1 MKTNE
6 ISERIEEA
14 MDYIQNDTAKAIEI
28 FDEIIENDPENI
40 EAINGKGSSLMKLNR
55 MREAENHFDYSLSI
69 KKSSSA
75 YISKGIIAKNRKEY
89 EQALF
94 FYDKAIE
101 TNPNL
106 KNIVTILKN
115 EINNLMGRETEVNG
129 EYAQKANELIKK
141 GRKYRNSNR
150 LWDALDS
157 YEKAIE
163 ADETC
168 RNSVQSS
175 INEIKSVFKDELL
188 IETPELGD
196 SRSDQLKLKSLKL
209 LLIEKD
215 LEQSLTIINLILD
228 DAENDIGALNQK
240 GCLLFLFDKCK
251 EALECFNKCLNI
263 NENYQYALFNK
274 AIVLRRMK
282 NLDDSLNCLDELLKT
297 PQNYDK
303 MKPYQLEILDKLHEK
318 AIT

>member
-1 MKTNE
+1 
-6 ISERIEEA
+6 
-14 MDYIQNDTAKAIEI
+14 
-28 FDEIIENDPENI
+28 
-40 EAINGKGSSLMKLNR
+40 
-55 MREAENHFDYSLSI
+55 
-69 KKSSSA
+69 
-75 YISKGIIAKNRKEY
+75 
-89 EQALF
+89 
-94 FYDKAIE
+94 
-101 TNPNL
+101 
-106 KNIVTILKN
+106 
-115 EINNLMGRETEVNG
+115 MGRETEVNG
-129 EYAQKANELIKK
+129 EYAPKANELIKK

-228 DAENDIGALNQK
+228 DTENDIGALNQK

-274 AIVLRRMK
+274 AIVLRRMN